1 MKLPKTD
8 LRKFSGDVLDWPE
21 FWDIFRVAVHD
32 NIDIPPVQK
41 FVYPKSLLTGEAA
54 GYVANFK
61 TEEGNYDVAVER
73 LQSRYAL
80 DEKTDLLMFA
90 KGANMW

>member
-8 LRKFSGDVLDWPE
+8 LRTLSGDFLDWPE

-41 FVYPKSLLTGEAA
+41 VVYLKSILTGEAA

-61 TEEGNYDVAVER
+61 TEEANYEVAVER
-73 LQSRYAL
+73 LQS
-80 DEKTDLLMFA
+80 
-90 KGANMW
+90 KGPPRDNVSRHETN